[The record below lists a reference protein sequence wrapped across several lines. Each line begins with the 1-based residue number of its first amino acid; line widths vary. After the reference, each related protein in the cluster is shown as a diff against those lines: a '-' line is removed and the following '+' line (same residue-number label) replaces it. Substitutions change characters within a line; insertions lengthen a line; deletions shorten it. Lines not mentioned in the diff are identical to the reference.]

1 VAGITRDKRGPP
13 DGPQGRGYNARARQ
27 VDSAKVA
34 SLFAAR
40 MTAAEIY
47 ESVTNGGAS
56 DFAEL
61 ATVLNENKPWCLIGG
76 LAVNCYVEP
85 VYTVDV
91 DLVVVAANLPQIE
104 GALKAVGFKVT
115 PFEHST
121 NAQRSGSKLYVRFTT
136 DSRYHDFLPKAT
148 EREVLGFYI
157 PVASLEDIIRGKVW
171 AWQDAT
177 RRLSKR
183 KKDELD
189 LIRIGEAYSQL
200 RSLLPKQIV
209 GQL

>member
-1 VAGITRDKRGPP
+1 
-13 DGPQGRGYNARARQ
+13 
-27 VDSAKVA
+27 
-34 SLFAAR
+34 

-61 ATVLNENKPWCLIGG
+61 VSVLNENKPWCLIGG

-91 DLVVVAANLPQIE
+91 DLVVVAAKLPQIE
-104 GALKAVGFKVT
+104 AALEAVGFKVT

-121 NAQRSGSKLYVRFTT
+121 NAQRGGSKLNIQFTT
-136 DSRYHDFLPKAT
+136 DSRYQDFLANAA
-148 EREVLGFYI
+148 EREVLGLRI
-157 PVASLEDIIRGKVW
+157 PVASLEDIVRGKVW
-171 AWQDAT
+171 AWQDEQ
-177 RRLSKR
+177 RRSTKR

-189 LIRIGEAYSQL
+189 LMRIAEAYPQL
-200 RSLLPKQIV
+200 RSLLPRQIV
-209 GQL
+209 EQL

>member
-1 VAGITRDKRGPP
+1 M
-13 DGPQGRGYNARARQ
+13 Q
-27 VDSAKVA
+27 
-34 SLFAAR
+34 

-47 ESVTNGGAS
+47 ESVTNGGTS
-56 DFAEL
+56 HFADL
-61 ATVLNENKPWCLIGG
+61 VTVLNENKPSCLIGG

-104 GALKAVGFKVT
+104 GAPVT

-121 NAQRSGSKLYVRFTT
+121 NAQRCGSKINIQFTT
-136 DSRYHDFLPKAT
+136 DSRYQDFLAKAT
-148 EREVLGFYI
+148 EREVLGLYI

-177 RRLSKR
+177 PRLSKR

-189 LIRIGEAYSQL
+189 LIRIGEAYPQL

>member
-1 VAGITRDKRGPP
+1 
-13 DGPQGRGYNARARQ
+13 
-27 VDSAKVA
+27 
-34 SLFAAR
+34 

-61 ATVLNENKPWCLIGG
+61 VTVLNRNKPWCLIGG

-104 GALKAVGFKVT
+104 RALETVGFKVT
-115 PFEHST
+115 RFEHST
-121 NAQRSGSKLYVRFTT
+121 NAQQSGSKLNIQFTT
-136 DSRYHDFLPKAT
+136 DSRYQDFLANT
-148 EREVLGFYI
+148 AEREVLGLRI
-157 PVASLEDIIRGKVW
+157 PVAGLEDIIRGKVW
-171 AWQDAT
+171 AWQDEQ
-177 RRLSKR
+177 RRSTKR

-189 LIRIGEAYSQL
+189 LMRIAEAHPHL
-200 RSLLPKQIV
+200 RELIPAQIV
-209 GQL
+209 EQL

>member
-1 VAGITRDKRGPP
+1 MANLISD
-13 DGPQGRGYNARARQ
+13 DYAMQQ
-27 VDSAKVA
+27 VDSPKTA
-34 SLFAAR
+34 SLLAAD

-61 ATVLNENKPWCLIGG
+61 VTVLNRNKPWCLIGG

-91 DLVVVAANLPQIE
+91 DLVVIAANLEQIGRE
-104 GALKAVGFKVT
+104 LEAVGFRLKR
-115 PFEHST
+115 FEHSM
-121 NAQRSGSKLYVRFTT
+121 NAQRPSSELNVQFTT
-136 DSRYHDFLPKAT
+136 DARYQDFLAKAS
-148 EREVLGFYI
+148 EHEVLDVRI
-157 PVASLEDIIRGKVW
+157 PVANLEDIIRGKVW

-189 LIRIGEAYSQL
+189 LIRIGEVYPKIRTLIPAKIVAQL
-200 RSLLPKQIV
+200 
-209 GQL
+209 